1 MSLERL
7 WVIGKEGVDQTKQ
20 LHDSLILTQI
30 LVPLQE
36 EHKLPTIAPWRG
48 AGKTLLSKFHTR
60 SFGYKGTSIGP

>member
-1 MSLERL
+1 MSLECL

-36 EHKLPTIAPWRG
+36 EHKFPTIAPWRG
-48 AGKTLLSKFHTR
+48 EQGKHYSPSFILGVSATR
-60 SFGYKGTSIGP
+60 ALP